1 MIVWLYRWLPI
12 IFGCHCRADRSFSW
26 YGKQFPI
33 CARCTGELLGVI
45 VGLMLCFL
53 WRPAVWVMLA
63 LMVPMIADG
72 LIQLKTAYEST
83 NPRRFVT
90 GALFGY
96 GLTTLVI
103 TSFIATCRLGY
114 RFGQQF
120 L

>member
-1 MIVWLYRWLPI
+1 MIVRLYRWLPI
-12 IFGCHCRADRSFSW
+12 ILGCHCRADRSFFW
-26 YGKQFPI
+26 RGKQFPI
-33 CARCTGELLGVI
+33 CARCTGEL
-45 VGLMLCFL
+45 VGMIAGLVLCFFP
-53 WRPAVWVMLA
+53 RPAVWVMPV

-90 GALFGY
+90 GVLFGY
-96 GLTTLVI
+96 GLMTLLIV
-103 TSFIATCRLGY
+103 SFIATYRLGY

>member
-1 MIVWLYRWLPI
+1 M
-12 IFGCHCRADRSFSW
+12 
-26 YGKQFPI
+26 
-33 CARCTGELLGVI
+33 I
-45 VGLMLCFL
+45 VGLALGFL
-53 WRPAVWVMLA
+53 WRPPVWVLLA

-90 GALFGY
+90 GTLFGY
-96 GLTTLVI
+96 GLMTLAIV
-103 TSFIATCRLGY
+103 SFVAMYRLGY